1 MKHNAFPSALRFTP
15 LNVHRTCP
23 PVSRFSSQNNPLGL
37 FCSFILR
44 VRSFI
49 LYFLL
54 LLVSCQPEPRNAVP
68 ADETHIYS
76 GTFRAIQA
84 PFILVDGTEYPN
96 QIGEAPIQI
105 TAEVKSDNLVFTIY
119 GKDYGIY
126 DVNFFVNHADCFE
139 FNGSELLD
147 FRVDDFG
154 NEEIRVIFNEDFWM
168 NERSRRV
175 NVWETFKRV
184 NRETGGMAYMD
195 DDLEKVVGF
204 VLKSEGVV
212 F

>member
-1 MKHNAFPSALRFTP
+1 MKHNAFPSALRF
-15 LNVHRTCP
+15 
-23 PVSRFSSQNNPLGL
+23 SSKNSPLGL
-37 FCSFILR
+37 FFLFIL
-44 VRSFI
+44 
-49 LYFLL
+49 LL
-54 LLVSCQPEPRNAVP
+54 ASCQPEPRNAVP

-119 GKDYGIY
+119 GKDYEIY
-126 DVNFFVNHADCFE
+126 DVNLFVNHADCFE

-147 FRVDDFG
+147 FSVDEGG
-154 NEEIRVIFNEDFWM
+154 NEEIRVLFNEDFW
-168 NERSRRV
+168 
-175 NVWETFKRV
+175 KKC
-184 NRETGGMAYMD
+184 YMD
-195 DDLEKVVGF
+195 NDLEKIVSF
-204 VLKSEGVV
+204 VLKSQKPI

>member
-1 MKHNAFPSALRFTP
+1 
-15 LNVHRTCP
+15 
-23 PVSRFSSQNNPLGL
+23 
-37 FCSFILR
+37 
-44 VRSFI
+44 
-49 LYFLL
+49 
-54 LLVSCQPEPRNAVP
+54 
-68 ADETHIYS
+68 
-76 GTFRAIQA
+76 
-84 PFILVDGTEYPN
+84 VDGTEYPN

-154 NEEIRVIFNEDFWM
+154 NEEVRVIFNEDFW
-168 NERSRRV
+168 
-175 NVWETFKRV
+175 KRC
-184 NRETGGMAYMD
+184 YMD

-204 VLKSEGVV
+204 VLKAEKPV
-212 F
+212 FKN